1 MMEHKNRENV
11 SKYTYVHGG
20 DIFRGGID
28 LDLSVNINPFG
39 MPESA
44 RRAAAESMDRWE
56 QYPDALQ
63 RNLRNRMSESLRQ
76 EGFPVRTDSLL
87 FGNGA
92 SDLLYSIFQALRP
105 ERVLIPIP
113 GFSEYRKAAETVGAE
128 ITGLPVF
135 SAESVSAYD
144 DDAVLAA
151 VRAFAEHLSPVFGAE
166 GDAAF
171 CRKGAADPVP
181 AGTGRHR
188 ISGMVILCNPNN
200 PDGHVRT
207 FDFVRRIFGI
217 CQKYGMILL
226 VDESFLWFCTD
237 GKERSALSLWRC
249 AGHEPEPSGLIVL
262 NAFTKIFAMAGLR
275 LGFMIADPFII
286 RQTEELRQPWS
297 VSVPAE
303 EAGIAC
309 LAEREFVRKTSGEIQ
324 IRRNEL
330 QSRLTALG
338 MRCAESFADF
348 VLFRTEI
355 RDLGDRLQKKGIL
368 IRDCSNYAGLGEG
381 WYRMAVKTQESCE
394 RLAAE
399 IGAIQKE
406 NAEKDA

>member
-11 SKYTYVHGG
+11 SEYTYVHGG

-63 RNLRNRMSESLRQ
+63 RNLRNRMSERLRK
-76 EGFPVRTDSLL
+76 EDFPVRTDSLL

-135 SAESVSAYD
+135 SAESVSPYD

-151 VRAFAEHLSPVFGAE
+151 VRAFAEHLSPV
-166 GDAAF
+166 
-171 CRKGAADPVP
+171 
-181 AGTGRHR
+181 
-188 ISGMVILCNPNN
+188 SGMVILCNPNN

-237 GKERSALSLWRC
+237 GKERSALSLWRS
-249 AGHEPEPSGLIVL
+249 AVYEPEPSGLIVL

-275 LGFMIADPFII
+275 LGFMIADPVII

-368 IRDCSNYAGLGEG
+368 IRDCSNYAGLGVG
-381 WYRMAVKTQESCE
+381 WYRAAVKTQESCE

-399 IGAIQKE
+399 IGAIKKE
-406 NAEKDA
+406 NAEKDD

>member
-63 RNLRNRMSESLRQ
+63 RNLRNRMSERLRQ

-135 SAESVSAYD
+135 SAESVSPYD

-151 VRAFAEHLSPVFGAE
+151 VRAFAEHLSPV
-166 GDAAF
+166 
-171 CRKGAADPVP
+171 
-181 AGTGRHR
+181 
-188 ISGMVILCNPNN
+188 SGMVILCNPNN

-275 LGFMIADPFII
+275 LGFMIANPVII

-355 RDLGDRLQKKGIL
+355 RDLGDRLRKKGIL
-368 IRDCSNYAGLGEG
+368 IRDCSNYTGLGEG
-381 WYRMAVKTQESCE
+381 WYRTAVKTQESCE

-399 IGAIQKE
+399 IGAIKKE
-406 NAEKDA
+406 NAEKDT

>member
-1 MMEHKNRENV
+1 
-11 SKYTYVHGG
+11 
-20 DIFRGGID
+20 
-28 LDLSVNINPFG
+28 
-39 MPESA
+39 
-44 RRAAAESMDRWE
+44 
-56 QYPDALQ
+56 
-63 RNLRNRMSESLRQ
+63 
-76 EGFPVRTDSLL
+76 
-87 FGNGA
+87 
-92 SDLLYSIFQALRP
+92 
-105 ERVLIPIP
+105 
-113 GFSEYRKAAETVGAE
+113 
-128 ITGLPVF
+128 
-135 SAESVSAYD
+135 
-144 DDAVLAA
+144 
-151 VRAFAEHLSPVFGAE
+151 
-166 GDAAF
+166 
-171 CRKGAADPVP
+171 
-181 AGTGRHR
+181 
-188 ISGMVILCNPNN
+188 
-200 PDGHVRT
+200 
-207 FDFVRRIFGI
+207 
-217 CQKYGMILL
+217 MILL

-275 LGFMIADPFII
+275 LGFMIADPVII

-309 LAEREFVRKTSGEIQ
+309 LAEREYVRKTSGEIQ

-355 RDLGDRLQKKGIL
+355 RDLGERLQKKGIL
-368 IRDCSNYAGLGEG
+368 IRDCSNYTGLGEG
-381 WYRMAVKTQESCE
+381 WYRTAVKTQESCE

-406 NAEKDA
+406 IAEKDA

>member
-44 RRAAAESMDRWE
+44 RRAAAESMNRWE

-63 RNLRNRMSESLRQ
+63 RNLRNRMSERLRQ

-113 GFSEYRKAAETVGAE
+113 GFSEYRKAAENVGAE

-135 SAESVSAYD
+135 SAESISAYD

-151 VRAFAEHLSPVFGAE
+151 VRAFAEHLSPV
-166 GDAAF
+166 
-171 CRKGAADPVP
+171 
-181 AGTGRHR
+181 
-188 ISGMVILCNPNN
+188 SGMVILCNPNN

-275 LGFMIADPFII
+275 LGFMIADPVII

-381 WYRMAVKTQESCE
+381 WYRAAVKTRESCE

>member
-135 SAESVSAYD
+135 SAESVSPYD

-151 VRAFAEHLSPVFGAE
+151 VRAFAEHLPPV
-166 GDAAF
+166 
-171 CRKGAADPVP
+171 
-181 AGTGRHR
+181 
-188 ISGMVILCNPNN
+188 SGMVILCNPNN

-275 LGFMIADPFII
+275 LGFMIADPVII

-330 QSRLTALG
+330 RSRLTALG

-381 WYRMAVKTQESCE
+381 WYRAAVKTQESCE

-399 IGAIQKE
+399 IGAIKKE

>member
-63 RNLRNRMSESLRQ
+63 RNLRNRMSERLRQ

-135 SAESVSAYD
+135 SAESVSPYD

-151 VRAFAEHLSPVFGAE
+151 VRAFAEHLSPV
-166 GDAAF
+166 
-171 CRKGAADPVP
+171 
-181 AGTGRHR
+181 
-188 ISGMVILCNPNN
+188 SGMVILCNPNN

-237 GKERSALSLWRC
+237 GKERSALSLWKC
-249 AGHEPEPSGLIVL
+249 AGYEPEPSGMIVL

-275 LGFMIADPFII
+275 LGFMIADPVII

-355 RDLGDRLQKKGIL
+355 RDLGDRLRKKGIL

-381 WYRMAVKTQESCE
+381 WYRTAVKTRESCE